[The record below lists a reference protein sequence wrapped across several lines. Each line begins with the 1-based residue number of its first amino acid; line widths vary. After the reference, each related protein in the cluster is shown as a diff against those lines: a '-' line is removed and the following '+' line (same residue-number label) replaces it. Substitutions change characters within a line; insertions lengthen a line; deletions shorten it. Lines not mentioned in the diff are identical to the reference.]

1 MAGLTETAVQ
11 RVIVIQVM
19 QIRGGDSM
27 VIYSKPEIVTFNK
40 EELANYIMAAAC
52 SNGFTCGCN
61 SGNNNMGNTSTCN
74 CHGGSQNTGS

>member
-1 MAGLTETAVQ
+1 METAVLHAIAI
-11 RVIVIQVM
+11 RVMRIP
-19 QIRGGDSM
+19 GGNYM
-27 VIYSKPEIVTFNK
+27 VIYNKPEMVTFNK

-74 CHGGSQNTGS
+74 CHGGSKNTGS